1 VILGTAD
8 VTILGTPHVTGE
20 PAAPPDGG
28 PTLDDLFRSAVA
40 ARAHALA
47 LIDPPD
53 RQAFTDGAPRRLT
66 WVEADRVV
74 SAIANLL
81 KSLGLPPGSI
91 VALQLPNVAE
101 SVLAL
106 MGVLRAGLIAAPL
119 PLLWRQAEACAAL
132 GRVSARALV
141 SCRRV
146 GEVDHAELSMHVA
159 AETFAIRFVCAF
171 GDPLPDGI
179 IPLDHVFDGGLP
191 APAPP
196 DDRPDDPAGRPAVVT
211 FDVTADGF
219 VPVARSHREL
229 IAAGEA
235 VAGAAA
241 LGPGATLLGAL
252 LTASFA
258 GIGSTILPW
267 LISGATLRLHQPFD
281 AAVLAA
287 QPSDAVVL
295 PGPVLSR
302 LAERGLVGPGGPRTL
317 LAVWRAPERLR
328 SAPPWPGADS
338 RVVDVPVFG
347 EVGLLALPRGAD
359 GAPAELPAF
368 STAGLELMRSAAGTF
383 AMRGAMVPAHP
394 CPPGSPRGPQF
405 NLTIGHDGFVDTL
418 FPCHVDRATGR
429 LTIDGPPAG
438 IVSVGGYRF
447 AVRDL
452 HDLVA
457 PIDPDGSL
465 AALPDALA
473 GHRLAG
479 VGDRGAICAKLAEQG
494 ANPLV
499 VGAFREREPGPASA
513 A

>member
-1 VILGTAD
+1 VILGTPNP
-8 VTILGTPHVTGE
+8 V
-20 PAAPPDGG
+20 APPNGG
-28 PTLDDLFRSAVA
+28 LTLDDLFRRSVA
-40 ARAHALA
+40 AQPDAFA

-53 RQAFTDGAPRRLT
+53 RQAFTDGTPRRLT
-66 WVEADRVV
+66 WAESDRVV
-74 SAIANLL
+74 SAVANLL
-81 KSLGLPPGSI
+81 KSLGLPPGAI

-101 SVLAL
+101 SVLAF

-119 PLLWRQAEACAAL
+119 PLLWRQAETCAAL

-146 GEVDHAELSMHVA
+146 GEVDHAELTMHVA

-171 GDPLPDGI
+171 GEPLPDGI
-179 IPLDHVFDGGLP
+179 IPLDEVFDGVLP
-191 APAPP
+191 APAPTN
-196 DDRPDDPAGRPAVVT
+196 DRLDDPAGRPAVVT

-235 VAGAAA
+235 VAGAAE

-258 GIGSTILPW
+258 GIGSTIVPW
-267 LISGATLRLHQPFD
+267 LISGAALRLHQPFD
-281 AAVLAA
+281 AAVLATQHA
-287 QPSDAVVL
+287 DAVVV

-302 LAERGLVGPGGPRTL
+302 LAETGLIGPGGPRTL

-328 SAPPWPGADS
+328 SAPAWPGADT

-347 EVGLLALPRGAD
+347 EVGLLALPRGGD
-359 GAPAELPAF
+359 GAPAELPALPV
-368 STAGLELMRSAAGTF
+368 AGLELMRSAAGTL
-383 AMRGAMVPAHP
+383 ALRGAMVPAHP

-405 NLTIGHDGFVDTL
+405 NLTIGRDGFADTL

-429 LTIDGPPAG
+429 PTIDGPPAG
-438 IVSVGGYRF
+438 LVSVGGYRF

-457 PIDPDGSL
+457 PIDPDGSV

-479 VGDRGAICAKLAEQG
+479 IGGDRGAICDKLAEQG

-499 VGAFREREPGPASA
+499 VGAFRDRRLGRTSA